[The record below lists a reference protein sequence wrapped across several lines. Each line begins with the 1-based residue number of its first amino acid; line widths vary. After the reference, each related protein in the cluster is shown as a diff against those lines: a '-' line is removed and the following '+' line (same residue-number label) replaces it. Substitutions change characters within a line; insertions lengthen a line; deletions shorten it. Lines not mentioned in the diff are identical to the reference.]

1 NAVTRSARNSPATAP
16 LERSGPADDGT
27 TTAPHPSQIMDIDDL
42 RDRIWDYLFETKSP
56 QPIAKLAA
64 LAECDET
71 AIRLAVN
78 HEWFAVADGH
88 VSIAYGPSSISQH

>member
-1 NAVTRSARNSPATAP
+1 MALPI
-16 LERSGPADDGT
+16 DGT
-27 TTAPHPSQIMDIDDL
+27 TTAPQASDVMDIDDL

-56 QPIAKLAA
+56 QLVSDLAA

-78 HEWFAVADGH
+78 HEWFSMADGR
-88 VSIAYGPSSISQH
+88 VSIAYGPPKIR